1 MGYTDEDEIATTD
14 LEMHFIEL
22 PKFIKKAPEPKT
34 KLEQWLYFIAGRE
47 EKMKD
52 IEERVKEIEKAEK
65 VLEELS
71 ADKEAW
77 NLYEARD
84 RAMRDY
90 NSGMRYAK
98 EQGWN
103 EGMESG
109 LKKRKKKR

>member
-1 MGYTDEDEIATTD
+1 MVIFYCWKEGKDER
-14 LEMHFIEL
+14 
-22 PKFIKKAPEPKT
+22 
-34 KLEQWLYFIAGRE
+34 YRE
-47 EKMKD
+47 KSKRD
-52 IEERVKEIEKAEK
+52 RKAEK

-109 LKKRKKKR
+109 IKEVNR

>member
-1 MGYTDEDEIATTD
+1 MVVFYCWKGG
-14 LEMHFIEL
+14 
-22 PKFIKKAPEPKT
+22 KN
-34 KLEQWLYFIAGRE
+34 
-47 EKMKD
+47 
-52 IEERVKEIEKAEK
+52 ERYRGKSKRNRKSRK

-98 EQGWN
+98 EQG
-103 EGMESG
+103 
-109 LKKRKKKR
+109 

>member
-1 MGYTDEDEIATTD
+1 
-14 LEMHFIEL
+14 
-22 PKFIKKAPEPKT
+22 
-34 KLEQWLYFIAGRE
+34 
-47 EKMKD
+47 MKD
-52 IEERVKEIEKAEK
+52 IEKRVKEIEKAEK

-98 EQGWN
+98 EQG
-103 EGMESG
+103 
-109 LKKRKKKR
+109 

>member
-1 MGYTDEDEIATTD
+1 
-14 LEMHFIEL
+14 
-22 PKFIKKAPEPKT
+22 
-34 KLEQWLYFIAGRE
+34 
-47 EKMKD
+47 MKD

-109 LKKRKKKR
+109 IKRGEQIGIKKGIKKIVQNMIRQNIPIKQISIITGLTEKEILSLK